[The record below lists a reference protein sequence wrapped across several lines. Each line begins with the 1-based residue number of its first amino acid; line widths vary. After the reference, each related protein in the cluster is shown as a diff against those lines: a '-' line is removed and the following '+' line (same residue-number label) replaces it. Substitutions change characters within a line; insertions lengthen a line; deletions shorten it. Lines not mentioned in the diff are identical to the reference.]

1 MKLLMRSFE
10 PLLSLSFL
18 IGLVSVFLVLIL
30 SPNSVA
36 SKFLYIIQYDRNY
49 LAKALAPKYPDVGL
63 PSPKGPII
71 VDPHLKAEVVS
82 RGLRYPTSMTFLG
95 PNDILVTEKDAGTVR
110 RVVNGTV
117 LTQPLLDVSVATY
130 GHRGLLGIAV
140 PLLLH
145 LLLLQPY
152 LITMEIVILQRTFFY
167 TILKLRLILVMI
179 LQKEN
184 NQWVTDYTSMN

>member
-1 MKLLMRSFE
+1 M
-10 PLLSLSFL
+10 
-18 IGLVSVFLVLIL
+18 
-30 SPNSVA
+30 A
-36 SKFLYIIQYDRNY
+36 SKFLYIIQYDCNY

-117 LTQPLLDVSVATY
+117 ADT
-130 GHRGLLGIAV
+130 
-140 PLLLH
+140 
-145 LLLLQPY
+145 
-152 LITMEIVILQRTFFY
+152 TF
-167 TILKLRLILVMI
+167 T
-179 LQKEN
+179 
-184 NQWVTDYTSMN
+184 